1 MRQIL
6 VATFTLGWLGT
17 AAAQPPATKPN
28 ADADSSIEKPA
39 TSATP
44 APEAPPPAPEAPPPA
59 PETGTTEADTGTSDA
74 PPGAGAGEVETTPAA
89 SAAEEKTTAA
99 EAAVEPKDAAGPRVI
114 SETHTGMGTRLQI
127 QVFAAD
133 EDEARQAIRKAFA
146 EIARVEA
153 LLSEWRAESD
163 VSRINQHAGK
173 EAAPVSADTLQVLS
187 RGIEINRL
195 SKGAF
200 ALTWAALSSLWSFG
214 SDAPQLPDPARLNAR
229 LKLVDDGRLT
239 IDAAKK
245 TAKLEA
251 EGMAVGLGGIGKGYA
266 IDRALAVLRD
276 AGFPD
281 ALVFIGG
288 DIGVSGSKADEP
300 WVIGIQD
307 PRAVGFFAVLAAKDE
322 AVVTSGDYQHF
333 FELDGKRYHHIL
345 DPRTGMP
352 ATSVRSA
359 TVVAKD
365 ALSADALAT
374 ALFVLGPD
382 EGMKLIESQPGVE
395 GMIVDAKNEVTL
407 TSGLKDR
414 VRVVREPTD

>member
-59 PETGTTEADTGTSDA
+59 PETGATAAETETSDA
-74 PPGAGAGEVETTPAA
+74 PPAAGAA
-89 SAAEEKTTAA
+89 EKTTKATG
-99 EAAVEPKDAAGPRVI
+99 AAGEETTKAGPHVI

-352 ATSVRSA
+352 ATGVRSA

-382 EGMKLIESQPGVE
+382 DGMKLIESQPGVE
-395 GMIVDAKNEVTL
+395 GMIVDAKNDVVL
-407 TSGLKDR
+407 TSGLQDR
-414 VRVVREPTD
+414 VRVVREPTE